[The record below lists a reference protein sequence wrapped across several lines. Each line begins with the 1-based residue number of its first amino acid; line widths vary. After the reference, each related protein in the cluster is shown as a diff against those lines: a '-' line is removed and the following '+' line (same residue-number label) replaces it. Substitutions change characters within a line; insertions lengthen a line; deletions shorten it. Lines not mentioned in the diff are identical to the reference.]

1 MKLIFFLIFVF
12 VVLYGEIAAA
22 DVNRTRLSKW
32 RRYRSSTTEGPE
44 ESLTTDLG
52 SASTLTGF
60 GFDNPKSDRE
70 RKIEELLSPRTKCGL
85 LKVNTTVP
93 WIVVIEHHDPLRR
106 DKRKTL
112 SKGVLIGDQHVL
124 TTVSSI
130 HNSHPFW
137 ITNSVRLGDPA
148 TWITEKSQ
156 RGDSNYTRVGIEQV
170 YQHST
175 KDIAIIKLANKVTFT
190 DYIQPVCLPIDD
202 NYNFR
207 EMHYHMC
214 KRVEDTDNNRK
225 FDVRLLSSIPL
236 APQDCEILFHRKGAE
251 FGASEFCAWDEFGD
265 TCMSDVGGP
274 LMAFFNGKYIVIGLN
289 SYIFTS
295 EEFESGD
302 YPGVYVKVGSFLTW
316 INTILSL

>member
-1 MKLIFFLIFVF
+1 M
-12 VVLYGEIAAA
+12 
-22 DVNRTRLSKW
+22 NRTRLSKW

-137 ITNSVRLGDPA
+137 IT
-148 TWITEKSQ
+148 
-156 RGDSNYTRVGIEQV
+156 
-170 YQHST
+170 
-175 KDIAIIKLANKVTFT
+175 
-190 DYIQPVCLPIDD
+190 
-202 NYNFR
+202 
-207 EMHYHMC
+207 
-214 KRVEDTDNNRK
+214 
-225 FDVRLLSSIPL
+225 
-236 APQDCEILFHRKGAE
+236 
-251 FGASEFCAWDEFGD
+251 
-265 TCMSDVGGP
+265 
-274 LMAFFNGKYIVIGLN
+274 
-289 SYIFTS
+289 
-295 EEFESGD
+295 
-302 YPGVYVKVGSFLTW
+302 
-316 INTILSL
+316 